1 MDFRLMKKT
10 RLLIYSHD
18 TFGLGHLRRSRTIA
32 HSLVDYFENLS
43 VLIVS
48 GSPVIGSYSYHPRV
62 DFVRIP
68 GVVKLDSGK
77 YSSLNP
83 GIELDELISM
93 RSSLLLQSAESF
105 KPDVFLV
112 DKEPLGLRGEVQ
124 DTLSM
129 LKTKGVSLVLGLR
142 DVMDEPKK
150 LAEEWQRKN
159 AIPALEDLY
168 DHIWVYGLSEL
179 FNPLEG
185 IPVSS
190 AITDK
195 INYTGYL
202 RRTSASSG
210 MNQHANVLPDEEPY
224 ILVTTGGGGDGAQ
237 LVDWVLRAYEND
249 PDIPYPA
256 KIVLGPFMNVNHQ
269 SGFMDRVNQLDRVS
283 GITFVANIENLLEN
297 AIGVV
302 SMGGY
307 NIFCEL
313 LSFDK
318 RGLILPRTVPRME
331 QYIRASRAEQL
342 GLIKMMMLDDDL
354 DAKKM
359 ADALH
364 ALPNQPKPSE
374 VHIPGLLGGLP
385 VINTMMEQYLESQTD
400 QQVSLSVVG

>member
-1 MDFRLMKKT
+1 MKQA

-43 VLIVS
+43 ILIVS
-48 GSPVIGSYSYHPRV
+48 GSPVIGSYSFHPRV

-83 GIELDELISM
+83 GIEFDELISM

-129 LKTKGVSLVLGLR
+129 LKARGASLVLGLR
-142 DVMDEPKK
+142 DVMDDPEK

-159 AIPALEDLY
+159 VMPALEDLY

-179 FNPLEG
+179 FNPLDG
-185 IPVSS
+185 IPIHPSVT
-190 AITDK
+190 AK

-202 RRTSASSG
+202 RRTSESSS
-210 MNQHANVLPDEEPY
+210 MNQHTPDMVGEDPY

-237 LVDWVLRAYEND
+237 LVDWVLRAYEDD
-249 PDIPYPA
+249 PDISYPA
-256 KIVLGPFMNVNHQ
+256 KIVFGPFMNINQ
-269 SGFMDRVNQLDRVS
+269 QLAFMDRVNRLEKVS
-283 GITFVANIENLLEN
+283 ATTFVANIENLFEN

-331 QYIRASRAEQL
+331 QYIRASGAEKL
-342 GLIKMMMLDDDL
+342 GLIKMLMLDDAL
-354 DAKKM
+354 DATKM
-359 ADALH
+359 ADALR
-364 ALPNQPKPSE
+364 ALPHQPKPSE

-385 VINTMMEQYLESQTD
+385 VINTMMEQYLGYQSSRQARLAV
-400 QQVSLSVVG
+400 VS

>member
-1 MDFRLMKKT
+1 MKQS

-77 YSSLNP
+77 YSSSNP
-83 GIELDELISM
+83 GIDIDELISM

-112 DKEPLGLRGEVQ
+112 DKEPLGLRGEVH
-124 DTLSM
+124 DTLNM
-129 LKTKGVSLVLGLR
+129 LKTRGASLVLGLR
-142 DVMDEPKK
+142 DVMDEPSK
-150 LAEEWQRKN
+150 LAEEWKRKH

-185 IPVSS
+185 VPISS
-190 AITDK
+190 SITDK

-210 MNQHANVLPDEEPY
+210 MNQYPNAQVDETPY

-249 PDIPYPA
+249 PSILHPA
-256 KIVLGPFMNVNHQ
+256 KIVLGPFMNINQQ
-269 SGFMDRVNQLDRVS
+269 SGFMDRVNQLEKVS
-283 GITFVANIENLLEN
+283 AITFVANIESLLEN

-331 QYIRASRAEQL
+331 QFIRASRAEQL
-342 GLIKMMMLDDDL
+342 GLIKMMMLDDEL

-359 ADALH
+359 AAALH
-364 ALPNQPKPSE
+364 ALPQQPKPSE

-385 VINTMMEQYLESQTD
+385 VINTMMEQYLGSQS
-400 QQVSLSVVG
+400 QKRVNLAVVS

>member
-1 MDFRLMKKT
+1 MKQA

-48 GSPVIGSYSYHPRV
+48 GSPVIGSYNYHPRV

-83 GIELDELISM
+83 VIEIDELISM

-112 DKEPLGLRGEVQ
+112 DKEPQGLRGEVL
-124 DTLSM
+124 DTLTM
-129 LKTKGVSLVLGLR
+129 LKSRGASLVLGLR
-142 DVMDEPKK
+142 DVMDDPAK

-168 DHIWVYGLSEL
+168 DHIWIYGLSEL

-185 IPVSS
+185 VPISPAVT
-190 AITDK
+190 AK

-202 RRTSASSG
+202 RRTSASSS
-210 MNQHANVLPDEEPY
+210 MNQYANVQVDEAPY

-237 LVDWVLRAYEND
+237 LVDWVLRAYEAD

-256 KIVLGPFMNVNHQ
+256 KLVLGPFMNVNQQ
-269 SGFMDRVNQLDRVS
+269 SGFMDRVNQLDKVS
-283 GITFVANIENLLEN
+283 ATTFVANIENLLEN
-297 AIGVV
+297 AVGVV
-302 SMGGY
+302 AMGGY

-318 RGLILPRTVPRME
+318 RGLIIPRTVPRLE
-331 QYIRASRAEQL
+331 QYIRASRAENL
-342 GLIKMMMLDDDL
+342 GLIKMLMPDEDL
-354 DAKKM
+354 DAKRM
-359 ADALH
+359 VDALY
-364 ALPNQPKPSE
+364 ALPQQAKPSS

-385 VINTMMEQYLESQTD
+385 VINTMMEQCLERQTGSRANLAV
-400 QQVSLSVVG
+400 VS